1 MDTLLISAYE
11 PGGIVRELGEVEDT
25 GLVLGG
31 GEAVLTG
38 AGARQLQVL
47 LAADLK
53 RPFEVQ
59 RGGERLSGC
68 RLLGTAN
75 VTSPGLPGDNQFG
88 LPFPFRTAEIGR

>member
-38 AGARQLQVL
+38 AGARQLQML

-75 VTSPGLPGDNQFG
+75 VTPPGVPGDNQFG
-88 LPFPFRTAEIGR
+88 VRFSFRTS

>member
-1 MDTLLISAYE
+1 MDTLLVSAYE
-11 PGGIVRELGEVEDT
+11 AGGIVRELGEVEDT

-53 RPFEVQ
+53 RPFELQ

-75 VTSPGLPGDNQFG
+75 VARPGVRGGNQFG
-88 LPFPFRTAEIGR
+88 VRFSFRT